1 MPAHQHLLGG
11 DVIFPETQD
20 DAQSTEKPAQGK
32 FENVADPGWRRLS
45 RPILGLPPFLLR
57 VTALDTGL
65 AFNKARPGDTTP
77 QKGTPPAKSGAPS
90 EIRAGRL
97 VLLWCLALGQQV
109 SRGDRQKGH

>member
-45 RPILGLPPFLLR
+45 RPILGRPPFLLR

-77 QKGTPPAKSGAPS
+77 QKGTPPAESGAPS
-90 EIRAGRL
+90 EIRAG
-97 VLLWCLALGQQV
+97 
-109 SRGDRQKGH
+109 